1 MTRFRPL
8 ALAAAL
14 LLAPVAALAHGE
26 GEHAKHG
33 GTLVD
38 VPPYHLELVTKGKAL
53 TLHVMDEKLA
63 PVDVAGATATATVL
77 ANGKTERVELKPSG
91 AATLAGQAGADLG
104 HGAKVVASVT
114 LKGAKPV
121 QARFEV
127 GH

>member
-14 LLAPVAALAHGE
+14 LLAPVTALAHGE
-26 GEHAKHG
+26 DGRHG

-38 VPPYHLELVTKGKAL
+38 APPYHLELVAKGKEL
-53 TLHVMDEKLA
+53 MLHVMDDKMA
-63 PVDVAGATATATVL
+63 PVDVTGATASATVL
-77 ANGKTERVELKPSG
+77 AGGKSEKVELKPAG
-91 AATLAGQAGADLG
+91 AAALAGQAGTELG
-104 HGAKVVASVT
+104 HGAKVVASIT